1 MAPAVISLNGVIGG
15 KRTRKKEEDG
25 AGAVGGILKESVE
38 AEQRPLHSGRVLKK
52 RFYFYLLIKFK
63 KVIRI

>member
-15 KRTRKKEEDG
+15 KRTRKKKRRRRDG

-38 AEQRPLHSGRVLKK
+38 AEQRPLHSG
-52 RFYFYLLIKFK
+52 
-63 KVIRI
+63 